1 MRTNWWK
8 TACFWQFVRFF
19 IFGCTQKQIIIHSM
33 WVTCGEHSFPPHD
46 IVLFRQKILYI
57 GQVITECG

>member
-1 MRTNWWK
+1 M
-8 TACFWQFVRFF
+8 FWQFVRFF
-19 IFGCTQKQIIIHSM
+19 IFGCTQKQIIIHNM